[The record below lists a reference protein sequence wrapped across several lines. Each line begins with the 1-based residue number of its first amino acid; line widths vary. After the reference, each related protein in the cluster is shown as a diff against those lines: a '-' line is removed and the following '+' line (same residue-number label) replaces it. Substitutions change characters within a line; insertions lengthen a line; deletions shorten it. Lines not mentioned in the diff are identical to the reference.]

1 MQAITGTNPD
11 ALVYVRGDKAI
22 NYGRVLEVMS
32 LISAAGFHK
41 VSLIAESPK
50 GAAAP
55 VAAPAEHSAGAAK
68 H

>member
-1 MQAITGTNPD
+1 M
-11 ALVYVRGDKAI
+11 RGDKAI

-41 VSLIAESPK
+41 VSLIAEAPK

-55 VAAPAEHSAGAAK
+55 VAAPAEHSAATAK